1 MYGETRPAGGAAER
15 LLPSP
20 TPMRLC
26 CLALLLSPMAPHLAE
41 ECWQI
46 LGGKESLAYEAW
58 PEYDE
63 ALCVETTVKMGVQV
77 NGKVRAQIEIAKDAD
92 EEAARALALT
102 EPKVQKFLEGKEVK
116 KFVYVPGR
124 IVNLVAK

>member
-1 MYGETRPAGGAAER
+1 M
-15 LLPSP
+15 
-20 TPMRLC
+20 
-26 CLALLLSPMAPHLAE
+26 
-41 ECWQI
+41 
-46 LGGKESLAYEAW
+46 LGNKDTLAYEGW
-58 PEYDE
+58 PTYDE
-63 ALCVETTVKMGVQV
+63 AMCVETTVTMGVQV

-92 EEAARALALT
+92 EEAARALALA